1 MTRKTVIL
9 AGTNCRRAATLT
21 PALMSSGYSVIRV
34 GTGKEVAEICFNS
47 QINLVLTELL
57 LPDMNGIRLVEQ
69 VNQVSPTTKCL
80 LVSEVEPDL
89 IARLPGCETL
99 RSQFIENA
107 GSTFSIAEQID
118 SVLRPRTM
126 TAGNSMPI
134 Q

>member
-21 PALMSSGYSVIRV
+21 PALMSRGYSVVRV

-57 LPDMNGIRLVEQ
+57 LPDTNGVRLVER

-80 LVSEVEPDL
+80 LVSEIEPEL
-89 IARLPGCETL
+89 LARLPGWETL
-99 RSQFIENA
+99 RSEIIENV
-107 GSTFSIAEQID
+107 GSTFSIADQID
-118 SVLRPRTM
+118 SVLKPRTM
-126 TAGNSMPI
+126 ASGQPMPI